1 MKERI
6 DEHDMTKNMME
17 IMRGGYKS
25 LLKEAEDPTVAAQP
39 TDPNAAPAPAPN
51 AADPNAEG
59 NQQENDIRA
68 LKPDP
73 NNPDVLTIATTEN
86 GKLEVNPNKDYPNVY
101 NTELNNLQNIIDT
114 SAKITSFIIYVGAD
128 KDVEIKAT
136 ILDKLSV
143 TFRYSENEMITN
155 SNNLPTNEETAKIVG
170 ELVGFF
176 KVWKKRWGKD
186 INEYKP
192 DQNTAV

>member
-25 LLKEAEDPTVAAQP
+25 LLKEVEDPTVAAQP
-39 TDPNAAPAPAPN
+39 TDPNASPAPAPN